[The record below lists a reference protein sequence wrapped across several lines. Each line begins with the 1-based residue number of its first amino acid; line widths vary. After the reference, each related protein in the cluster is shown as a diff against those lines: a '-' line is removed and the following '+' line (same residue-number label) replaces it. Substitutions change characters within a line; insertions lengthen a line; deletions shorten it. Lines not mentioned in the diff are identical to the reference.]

1 MNVTMYSKMKVDC
14 NTFDVLLRVED
25 PDIAFVVVQA
35 LAVGNA
41 GMVDSRQAKAK
52 DLKLFY

>member
-1 MNVTMYSKMKVDC
+1 MYSKMKVDC
-14 NTFDVLLRVED
+14 NTFDVLLRVEN

-41 GMVDSRQAKAK
+41 SMVDSRQAKAK

>member
-14 NTFDVLLRVED
+14 YTFDVLLRVED